1 MSTNFTLDGFC
12 KLAIFRK
19 QELKLMLIYYM
30 SFNCYLVI
38 GIKGFAG
45 Y

>member
-1 MSTNFTLDGFC
+1 MSINITLVYFFKFGDFQRARI
-12 KLAIFRK
+12 KLA
-19 QELKLMLIYYM
+19 LIYYM